1 MYVEQGGTGRTV
13 LTTYGVMLGEGSNNV
28 NVTDAGTDGQVLL
41 GSSTGDP
48 AFGTISSPLG
58 SLTLTPGHNS
68 LAVDLTVPVA
78 VQFGGTGQTI
88 LTMYGVVLG
97 EGTNSVNVTAAGT
110 NGQVLI
116 GSSTGDPAFSTI
128 TSVGGTITFSYGPNS
143 LNLEVTSDVE
153 FVYVEQ
159 GGTGRTVLT
168 TYGVMLG
175 EGSNNVNVTAAGTDG
190 QVLIG
195 SSTGDPA
202 FGTIT
207 SPLGT
212 LTFGVGHNSL
222 TADLVVPV
230 IVGFGGTGRTTLTT
244 YGVVLGEGAN
254 NVNVTA
260 AGTDGQVLIGGTSI
274 DPAFTTLASSSGS
287 IQFSPGPNSLSIDV
301 VGGGLPWIYTTTSTY
316 FTNNTGIIANSST
329 PTVAVLTLPETAPR
343 GSVIRVSGMGTGG
356 WQIATSPT
364 TAGQVIN
371 FGDVVSSSSTPLAST
386 EIGDAV
392 ELLCVTANQTW
403 FVLSAQGN
411 LTVT

>member
-1 MYVEQGGTGRTV
+1 M
-13 LTTYGVMLGEGSNNV
+13 
-28 NVTDAGTDGQVLL
+28 
-41 GSSTGDP
+41 
-48 AFGTISSPLG
+48 
-58 SLTLTPGHNS
+58 
-68 LAVDLTVPVA
+68 
-78 VQFGGTGQTI
+78 
-88 LTMYGVVLG
+88 
-97 EGTNSVNVTAAGT
+97 
-110 NGQVLI
+110 
-116 GSSTGDPAFSTI
+116 
-128 TSVGGTITFSYGPNS
+128 GGTITFSYGPNS